1 MSKIISDVL
10 TESLLER
17 FGIVDWGCTTDP
29 RPVSFEHYEAWVTKG
44 HNGILKY
51 LEGDRKEK
59 RECITNYFP
68 EFESALVFQFSY
80 ANEKY
85 ELNDFYNSSESNGLK
100 VAGYVLGFEGTD
112 YHHVL
117 KDRLE
122 TIGKLI
128 QEVDPEVTFKIS
140 LDIQPVL
147 ERDLAYRAGLGFFGK
162 NSMFINKNEGSFNLI
177 GSLLLSKDYKIK
189 TREVETDHCGKCTR
203 CADACPTL
211 AIDLNTRTIISDKCI
226 STYTIELFKDSA
238 EAPKGMENSN
248 GEIFG
253 CDICQDVC
261 PWNKRLL
268 RVGKIT
274 KSNKTKSSHFQ
285 LIMDYFLKRPS
296 KEIIEELEGIS
307 NRKFQRL
314 FFGTPLQ
321 RTGRNGLLKNLRF
334 FSDKIK
340 KSSL

>member
-1 MSKIISDVL
+1 MNPIIKNVL
-10 TESLLER
+10 TDSLLESYA
-17 FGIVDWGCTTDP
+17 IVDWGCTTDP

-44 HNGILKY
+44 YNGILKY

-85 ELNDFYNSSESNGLK
+85 ELNNFYESDQSNGLK
-100 VAGYVLGFEGTD
+100 IAGYVLGFEGID
-112 YHHVL
+112 YHHIL
-117 KDRLE
+117 KEKLE
-122 TIGKLI
+122 SIGSLI
-128 QEVDPEVTFKIS
+128 QKADPEVKYKIS

-177 GSLLLSKDYKIK
+177 GSLLLSKDYGIEPKK
-189 TREVETDHCGKCTR
+189 VELDHCGSCTR
-203 CADACPTL
+203 CSDACPTS

-226 STYTIELFKDSA
+226 STYTIELFKDTSSA
-238 EAPKGMENSN
+238 PMGMENSN

-268 RVGKIT
+268 RAGKIT
-274 KSNKTKSSHFQ
+274 KSLKEKTSRFN
-285 LIMDYFLKRPS
+285 LIMDYFLKRPTN
-296 KEIIEELEGIS
+296 EIIEDLDSIS
-307 NRKFQRL
+307 NRKFQKI

-321 RTGRNGLLKNLRF
+321 RTGRMGLLKNLRF
-334 FSDKIK
+334 FSDKLK
-340 KSSL
+340 KT